1 MKGLVRH
8 WKNWNSY
15 SVVLIS
21 DEDDLRGRKRNGIV
35 KPNRNFKKGSCEP
48 ANEI

>member
-1 MKGLVRH
+1 MKGLARH
-8 WKNWNSY
+8 WKNY

-35 KPNRNFKKGSCEP
+35 RPNRNLKKGSYEP
-48 ANEI
+48 ANET